1 AANNQLADERVH
13 GQMVKEAGILYAPDF
28 LINAGGLIN
37 VYSEIVHYDR
47 AESLRRTENIYD
59 TTLDIFTMSDKEGIT
74 THEAALKIAMK
85 RVEDR
90 KLELTNA

>member
-1 AANNQLADERVH
+1 
-13 GQMVKEAGILYAPDF
+13 MIL
-28 LINAGGLIN
+28 G
-37 VYSEIVHYDR
+37 